1 MFGLSQQS
9 CGCQIRGAGGR
20 WCGYEIRLALTHGR
34 RLCWCEV
41 AVGESGVQRCS
52 PWELA
57 LALRR
62 SRFTYVSVSPAFASD
77 SVSPA
82 PRGKKC

>member
-1 MFGLSQQS
+1 M
-9 CGCQIRGAGGR
+9 GC
-20 WCGYEIRLALTHGR
+20 EIRLALTHGR

-41 AVGESGVQRCS
+41 VVGESGVQRCS

-62 SRFTYVSVSPAFASD
+62 SRFTCVTAS
-77 SVSPA
+77 
-82 PRGKKC
+82 